1 MHSPLYWDL
10 GFWIWD
16 LPARRLAGG
25 GFMLIDT
32 HAHLTDSKFSGDL
45 NEVIARAG
53 ENSVS
58 AIIDVGENLATSLRC
73 ITHAQQYKNISAS
86 VGIHPHHAARES
98 EAEIEEIARRADN
111 PMVVAIGE
119 TGLDYHRRSA
129 SGESQVKLFKRLLRL
144 AIEKGLPV
152 IVHCRDAYADV
163 IALLREAGDEG
174 ARGVLHC
181 FSGSGAD
188 ANALVE
194 MGYYISVGGS
204 LTYPGNASLRS
215 IVRHLPLERILVETD
230 CPYLPPQGHRGKR
243 NEPANVVYVA
253 LEVARL
259 RGLSREGVEATTT
272 ANARRL
278 FDKMVLH
285 E

>member
-1 MHSPLYWDL
+1 
-10 GFWIWD
+10 
-16 LPARRLAGG
+16 
-25 GFMLIDT
+25 MLVDT
-32 HAHLTDSKFSGDL
+32 HAHLTDNKFCGDL
-45 NEVIARAG
+45 DGVIARAEESG
-53 ENSVS
+53 VS

-73 ITHAQQYKNISAS
+73 IAHAGRYKSIFAS
-86 VGIHPHHAARES
+86 VGIHPHHAARAS
-98 EAEIEEIARRADN
+98 EAEIKGIARRADN

-119 TGLDYHRRSA
+119 TGLDYHHRSA
-129 SGESQVKLFKRLLRL
+129 SRELQAGLFRRLLRV

-152 IVHCRDAYADV
+152 IVHCREAYADV
-163 IALLREAGDEG
+163 IALLREAGSEG

-181 FSGSGAD
+181 FSGSGGDAD
-188 ANALVE
+188 ALLE
-194 MGYYISVGGS
+194 MGYYISVGGP
-204 LTYPGNASLRS
+204 LTYPANASLRS
-215 IVRHLPLERILVETD
+215 IVQHLPLERVLVETD

-285 E
+285 G